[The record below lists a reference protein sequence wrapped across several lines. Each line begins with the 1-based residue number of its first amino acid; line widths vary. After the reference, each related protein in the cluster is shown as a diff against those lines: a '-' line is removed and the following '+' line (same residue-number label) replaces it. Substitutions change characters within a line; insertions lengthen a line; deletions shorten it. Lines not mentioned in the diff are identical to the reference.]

1 MSFAIIIAALSLPFV
16 IVVSF
21 ILGHGIGYAKGE
33 RYARKMNTLNDKLV
47 VNSDFARQIANSYTF
62 N

>member
-1 MSFAIIIAALSLPFV
+1 MSFALIIAAISLPFV
-16 IVVSF
+16 IVASF

-33 RYARKMNTLNDKLV
+33 RHAKKMNKLNDRLV
-47 VNSDFARQIANSYTF
+47 VNSELARQIANSYTF

>member
-1 MSFAIIIAALSLPFV
+1 MSLAIIIAAISLPFV

-33 RYARKMNTLNDKLV
+33 SHARKMNKLNDRMI
-47 VNSDFARQIANSYTF
+47 VNAELARQIANSYTY